1 MEAYFV
7 VNFDPIMFSIPVPF
21 TDLALPIRWYALSYI
36 VGLVLAWQYGMRL
49 AAQPP
54 NLVTPEQI
62 DEFLLWAT
70 LGVIVG
76 ARLGIVLFYQPGFYL
91 SNPGEILKVWK
102 GGMSFHGGFVA
113 VSVAMIVF
121 ARRYKIPLLSLT
133 DIVGAAAPIGL
144 FLGRLA
150 NFINGELWG
159 RPTDVPWAM
168 IFAHDPAQLPR
179 HPSQLYEATLEGLV
193 LFAVLAFLV
202 LGPVKSLRRPGLT
215 TGVFMTG
222 YALARG
228 FVETMRE
235 PDSYLGLYMFG
246 TTWGQWL
253 TLPMLLGGVYLI
265 WRALKREPVSA

>member
-1 MEAYFV
+1 MEAFMV
-7 VNFDPIMFSIPVPF
+7 VDFDPVMFSIPVPF
-21 TDLALPIRWYALSYI
+21 TDLAMPIRWYALSYI
-36 VGLVLAWQYGMRL
+36 VGLVLAWQYAMRL
-49 AAQPP
+49 ARRPP
-54 NLVTPEQI
+54 NLVTPGQI

-70 LGVIVG
+70 LGVILG
-76 ARLGIVLFYQPGFYL
+76 ARLGIVLFYQPVYYL
-91 SNPGEILKVWK
+91 SNPAEIFKVWK
-102 GGMSFHGGFVA
+102 GGMSFHGGLAA
-113 VSVAMIVF
+113 VSIAMVVF

-150 NFINGELWG
+150 NFINGELYG
-159 RPTDVPWAM
+159 RPADVPWAM
-168 IFAHDPAQLPR
+168 IFVNDPELLPR

-193 LFAVLAFLV
+193 LFSILAFMV
-202 LGPVKSLRRPGLT
+202 LGPLKSLRRPGLT
-215 TGVFMTG
+215 TGVFLTG

-235 PDSYLGLYMFG
+235 PDSYLGLYTFG

-265 WRALKREPVSA
+265 WRAAKRDPVSA

>member
-1 MEAYFV
+1 MEAFMV
-7 VNFDPIMFSIPVPF
+7 VDFDPVMFSIPVPF

-36 VGLVLAWQYGMRL
+36 VGLVLAWQYAMRL
-49 AAQPP
+49 ARRPP
-54 NLVTPEQI
+54 NLVTPGQI

-70 LGVIVG
+70 LGVILG
-76 ARLGIVLFYQPGFYL
+76 ARLGIVLFYQPVYYL
-91 SNPGEILKVWK
+91 SNPAEIFKVWK
-102 GGMSFHGGFVA
+102 GGMSFHGGLAA
-113 VSVAMIVF
+113 VSIAMVVF

-150 NFINGELWG
+150 NFINGELYG

-168 IFAHDPAQLPR
+168 IFVNDPELLPR

-193 LFAVLAFLV
+193 LFSILAFMV
-202 LGPVKSLRRPGLT
+202 LGPLKSLRRPGLT
-215 TGVFMTG
+215 TGVFLTG

-235 PDSYLGLYMFG
+235 PDSYLGLYTFG

-265 WRALKREPVSA
+265 WRAAKRDPVSA